1 MHKHAK
7 DKNAFMVGT
16 NNFQAL
22 VVNQSQPTLEDRAE
36 GEGTYPSLATTRTSS
51 VVKVEADLAKVVVLT
66 IYTPWLKRMCLIT
79 AVQPRWSCRGSTWV
93 RH

>member
-1 MHKHAK
+1 MPK

-22 VVNQSQPTLEDRAE
+22 VVNQGQPTLEDPAE
-36 GEGTYPSLATTRTSS
+36 GGGTYPSLATTPTSR

-66 IYTPWLKRMCLIT
+66 ISTTWLKRMRLIT
-79 AVQPRWSCRGSTWV
+79 AVHPLWSCRGSTWV